1 MPKAEAAKETFTG
14 DEYDLQPDELT
25 KEMFAELAGWTSDR
39 NVENLMKAG
48 KIAYTQP
55 RRRIK
60 GVVRNKVTIIKRED
74 AEAFLNQDKDKRH
87 GVIEKPNGSEQTGKL
102 ATSPAFANNF
112 MDFMNQFAAPR
123 SKSILTELS
132 GKIFIGIDELARF
145 SGIAKS
151 RLEIAIKDAGEKGI
165 LNHYTGERGR
175 SVYKCEQLDLLI
187 ENLPPTP
194 KQLPPKKKEG

>member
-1 MPKAEAAKETFTG
+1 MPKAETAKEIAG

-60 GVVRNKVTIIKRED
+60 GVVRNKVTIIKRAD
-74 AEAFLNQDKDKRH
+74 AEAFLNQDKDKRR
-87 GVIEKPNGSEQTGKL
+87 GVIEKPNGSERTGTL

-112 MDFMNQFAAPR
+112 MDFMNQFATPR
-123 SKSILTELS
+123 KSILTELS
-132 GKIFIGIDELARF
+132 GKIFIGLDELARF

-151 RLEIAIKDAGEKGI
+151 RLEIAIKDAEQTGS

-175 SVYKCEQLDLLI
+175 SVYKCEQLDFLI